1 MAGKDDTHTDIGTFS
16 TIGTPFFF
24 RLSNAKMMLRLIFII
39 GCVWNSTPKYTPNYW
54 DSKRHLETF
63 TFTLYC
69 NLHLIISRLQ
79 FYDILWKYKFE
90 SLSLRWK
97 ELQNKKN
104 PCKLILYRDFLF
116 LVHGK
121 NKHIKAF
128 FRLSS
133 FLVGIIFYTREVL
146 LTHSFHL
153 KRISVGNRRKSIACV
168 INKNERN
175 LASTI

>member
-1 MAGKDDTHTDIGTFS
+1 MVCVFQKKTLSLNPKVRQTNSGQSWTSPTYENRYCFVTYLKFWNIRHCSISGQ
-16 TIGTPFFF
+16 GYRF
-24 RLSNAKMMLRLIFII
+24 RN
-39 GCVWNSTPKYTPNYW
+39 
-54 DSKRHLETF
+54 
-63 TFTLYC
+63 
-69 NLHLIISRLQ
+69 
-79 FYDILWKYKFE
+79 
-90 SLSLRWK
+90 LSLRWK

>member
-1 MAGKDDTHTDIGTFS
+1 MRWLAKMTRIRMGTFS

-24 RLSNAKMMLRLIFII
+24 RLSNAKMMLRLIYII
-39 GCVWNSTPKYTPNYW
+39 GCDWNSTPKYTPNYW

-97 ELQNKKN
+97 ELQNKEN

-128 FRLSS
+128 FR
-133 FLVGIIFYTREVL
+133 
-146 LTHSFHL
+146 
-153 KRISVGNRRKSIACV
+153 C
-168 INKNERN
+168 
-175 LASTI
+175 TIRCTWSPSMSGTPIK